1 MGQIGRWWRE
11 SGSVGMEGYGGGRG
25 EWLVEE
31 AQGCSLNWL
40 FFLWKLSE
48 SFLLYE
54 E

>member
-1 MGQIGRWWRE
+1 
-11 SGSVGMEGYGGGRG
+11 MEGYGGGRG